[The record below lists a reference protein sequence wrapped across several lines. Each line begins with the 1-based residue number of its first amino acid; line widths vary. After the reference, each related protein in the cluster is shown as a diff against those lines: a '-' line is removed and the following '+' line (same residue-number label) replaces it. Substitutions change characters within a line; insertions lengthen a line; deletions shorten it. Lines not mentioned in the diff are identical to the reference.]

1 MKEVIK
7 HPYFIDSGPTI
18 ELCLMLDSS
27 FDILN
32 IPYGKY
38 LKSTSSQK
46 NEVII
51 VLKLIIKSCNNI

>member
-1 MKEVIK
+1 MKDVIT
-7 HPYFIDSGPTI
+7 HPYFIDAGPTI
-18 ELCLMLDSS
+18 ELYLMLDSA

-32 IPYGKY
+32 ILHGKY

-51 VLKLIIKSCNNI
+51 VLKLIIKKL